1 MTCQSKLV
9 QWNCEGL
16 KQKGDALQE
25 IIREKNPLCICLQE
39 TKLPKDADF
48 HIRGRLQ

>member
-1 MTCQSKLV
+1 MTRQSKLV

-25 IIREKNPLCICLQE
+25 IIREKTHYVYAFKKQNFLRMRIS
-39 TKLPKDADF
+39 
-48 HIRGRLQ
+48 I